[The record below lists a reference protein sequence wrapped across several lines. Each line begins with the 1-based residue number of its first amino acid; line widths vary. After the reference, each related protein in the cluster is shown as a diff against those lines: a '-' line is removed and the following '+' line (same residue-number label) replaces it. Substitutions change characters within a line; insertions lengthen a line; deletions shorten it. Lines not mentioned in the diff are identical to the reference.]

1 MMSAVPQLEQVH
13 SSLVEAVKA
22 GDWEQVGE
30 LDLLCRQLVGSIM
43 QQPGRDDEQL
53 SIVLTA
59 LSETYREVIAL
70 CQAVQGQLA
79 LEMQTLQRSKQSAK
93 VYQMF
98 T

>member
-1 MMSAVPQLEQVH
+1 MAVAVEQLDQTH
-13 SSLVEAVKA
+13 QALIAAVQA

-30 LDLLCRQLVGSIM
+30 LDLLCRQLIGKAM
-43 QQPGRDDEQL
+43 ENPERDEQRL
-53 SIVLTA
+53 AEALGS
-59 LSETYREVIAL
+59 LSETYKEVIAL

-79 LEMQTLQRSKQSAK
+79 SEMHSLQRSKQSAK